1 VKLFHAHGWRETF
14 RRADEAILS
23 PRRRSPETDRGYRGL
38 ATQQRGLVMWNIILS
53 LIYRRLCRNCLAA
66 ARSQRGLNQLRA

>member
-1 VKLFHAHGWRETF
+1 
-14 RRADEAILS
+14 
-23 PRRRSPETDRGYRGL
+23 
-38 ATQQRGLVMWNIILS
+38 MWNIILS